1 MTKKLLI
8 CLIALFATTLTGFAQ
23 SQGTTSIR
31 GRVLDNET
39 MEPLMGAAVVS
50 SKYNNIYTTVNAKGE
65 FELKNVP
72 KEKDFEIKITFLG
85 YKDYTRKLDCS
96 IKVNSVNVGIVK
108 MVMKKEVAEEAVVEG
123 VAAIATQDGAGKA
136 STTAGATKE
145 GSTHAQTEPSGQ
157 DRSDE
162 GCVLEEAPLARG
174 ELL

>member
-1 MTKKLLI
+1 MIMVAVVLI

-72 KEKDFEIKITFLG
+72 KEKDFEIKITFT
-85 YKDYTRKLDCS
+85 D
-96 IKVNSVNVGIVK
+96 KVHSSVYGDQNLRDI
-108 MVMKKEVAEEAVVEG
+108 EIIVAE
-123 VAAIATQDGAGKA
+123 D
-136 STTAGATKE
+136 TTTGD
-145 GSTHAQTEPSGQ
+145 QRP
-157 DRSDE
+157 
-162 GCVLEEAPLARG
+162 
-174 ELL
+174 

>member
-72 KEKDFEIKITFLG
+72 KEKDFEIKIIG
-85 YKDYTRKLDCS
+85 
-96 IKVNSVNVGIVK
+96 
-108 MVMKKEVAEEAVVEG
+108 
-123 VAAIATQDGAGKA
+123 
-136 STTAGATKE
+136 
-145 GSTHAQTEPSGQ
+145 
-157 DRSDE
+157 
-162 GCVLEEAPLARG
+162 
-174 ELL
+174 LL